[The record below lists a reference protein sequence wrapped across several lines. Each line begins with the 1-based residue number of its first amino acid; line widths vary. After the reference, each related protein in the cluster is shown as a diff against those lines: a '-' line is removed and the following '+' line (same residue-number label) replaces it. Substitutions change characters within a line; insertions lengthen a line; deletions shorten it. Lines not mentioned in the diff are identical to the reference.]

1 MPGMKQLKK
10 FSDDIT
16 QLGNELIR
24 RQEKGETLPR
34 VNFPAGISDADDSD
48 DFVFGLPIAGQQP
61 AGGASGDAGEAGADA
76 SGGDSSSISSDDIL
90 ASAGGADGASA
101 SNTEEEFDIAAL
113 LAEARGENKNAG
125 ADQAPSA
132 MPDISL
138 PGLGGDIAG
147 AAGATGAAGAAGTAT
162 QGSAPKEIPE
172 YSADNPFTLPGM
184 SAGASDVPDI
194 DALLS
199 GFADD
204 VDTPSI
210 DINAESGT
218 EPVSDDI
225 LNNLASAD
233 FGSGGDFSESDFAA
247 DSDFSVD
254 GGESDFAVQS
264 AADETDPGN
273 LFAGLDLPDFGGD
286 SGADAAGGSAA
297 GGASSQTKAGAGA
310 SAGAAS
316 QADAG
321 DFGSDFSLP
330 DFDLDSLVS
339 DSSSS
344 GGSSSGAADTSFGAD
359 SAATEDVSAD
369 FGLGDIPSFDAG
381 SDAGTTTSAGAAA
394 GTGSASAGTDDFNFD
409 LPDFD
414 IPAGDGSSAESAASG
429 ADAGGS
435 SVLDDDDLF
444 ASPQPSSGSSSGGL
458 SLSIDS
464 EPESGNFEL
473 PPDDPFAMPEGN
485 GFNPDDSGFSPEEAA
500 SFEMPEAPDFGDMSE
515 FSMDAPDSGAVS
527 GSFESVDDDFSIP
540 GFSGDD
546 DFDLIPP
553 EIPEAKSSKTTGA
566 SKSTEKKGRR
576 RKEKVVREKNELTE
590 EEYETF
596 RENLKGYPLN
606 LRIIIQEIIVN
617 PDFTEEA
624 VMKIIDM
631 VINQATARSIA
642 NYLEKESLVDYAI
655 QVPTNYEKRTV
666 AEYEE
671 YKKSLEYRL
680 KNRIIPIAIIS
691 VISCAFLLLFSFLIA
706 KFVVRPVKA
715 EMLYKEG
722 YALIENGLYP
732 QSEVKFNE
740 ANSYKSKKSWYF
752 EYAHAYKDHKQYE
765 RAANMYER
773 LLSKYNHD
781 KKAGLEYASM
791 ELYDLSD
798 YENAERIT
806 RREVLDYHINDSD
819 GMLLLGD
826 IFLEWATNTDDS
838 RIEEKEKH
846 FEDARV
852 AYADIMSL
860 YGQTDLYLSRMMRY
874 FIRTD
879 QIREVLPL
887 KNYFY
892 PRLSKNPLE
901 GQDLVELS
909 GYLLDKLYGE
919 LKPADEFL
927 RSSIED
933 VRDLLEQAVIKA
945 PEIPESTYNL
955 GRYFIETGNPDAAE
969 ALLKESL
976 GIFDAAE
983 KKTHSRI
990 LRNINAYRLIGEL
1003 KTNDKEYIEAE
1014 KMYIDGI
1021 DMFTNEQKRSGLKS
1035 DQNVGILY
1043 SDLADI
1049 EYFISGDY
1057 ESALGNYQHS
1067 VDNNHDTA
1075 SIRYKIG
1082 YINYVNGDTGAA
1094 LDSFIKTITEQPSE
1108 RHTLLALGNT
1118 LAIRD
1123 STSAAQGYYEKRIE
1137 LLDRERVTEG
1147 TIVAPLREE
1156 QINLVELYGKTAN
1169 NLGVTLYNLAKRNSN
1184 STYNARAISLLS
1196 ESIRAWDILTR
1207 NEKTM
1212 VRMQG
1217 TNLAAQNLKYM
1228 TVPKN
1233 PSETSFEPSL
1243 DRVIPM
1249 VIYGDDI
1256 LSKPE
1261 SENDTKNYYAVE

>member
-1 MPGMKQLKK
+1 MKQLKK

-34 VNFPAGISDADDSD
+34 INFPAGISDADDSD

-61 AGGASGDAGEAGADA
+61 SGGASEEAGEAGAEA
-76 SGGDSSSISSDDIL
+76 AGGDSSSISSDDIL
-90 ASAGGADGASA
+90 AGGGSDGASA

-113 LAEARGENKNAG
+113 LAEARGENNNAG
-125 ADQAPSA
+125 AGQAQPA

-138 PGLGGDIAG
+138 PGLGGDIG
-147 AAGATGAAGAAGTAT
+147 AVGATSAPEPAAQT
-162 QGSAPKEIPE
+162 SAPKEIPE

-233 FGSGGDFSESDFAA
+233 FGSGGDFSESDFTA
-247 DSDFSVD
+247 DSDFSAD
-254 GGESDFAVQS
+254 GGEPDFAVQS
-264 AADETDPGN
+264 AADDTDPGN

-286 SGADAAGGSAA
+286 SAGGADAGAAGGSST
-297 GGASSQTKAGAGA
+297 GGAATGAGSQT
-310 SAGAAS
+310 
-316 QADAG
+316 DTT
-321 DFGSDFSLP
+321 DVGSDFSLP
-330 DFDLDSLVS
+330 DFDLDSIAS
-339 DSSSS
+339 DSS
-344 GGSSSGAADTSFGAD
+344 GVG

-369 FGLGDIPSFDAG
+369 FGLGDTPSFDAG
-381 SDAGTTTSAGAAA
+381 SDAGA
-394 GTGSASAGTDDFNFD
+394 GTASASAGDGSSSGTDDFSFD

-414 IPAGDGSSAESAASG
+414 IPAGDGASAESAAG

-435 SVLDDDDLF
+435 GILDDDDLF
-444 ASPQPSSGSSSGGL
+444 STPQPSSGSSSGGL

-473 PPDDPFAMPEGN
+473 PPDDPFAMPSEGT

-515 FSMDAPDSGAVS
+515 FSMDAPDSGDVS
-527 GSFESVDDDFSIP
+527 GSFESVDDNFSIP

-553 EIPEAKSSKTTGA
+553 EVPEAKSSKATSA

-576 RKEKVVREKNELTE
+576 RKEKIVREKNELTE

-596 RENLKGYPLN
+596 RNNLKGYPLN

-655 QVPTNYEKRTV
+655 QVPANFEKRTV

-691 VISCAFLLLFSFLIA
+691 VITCAFILLFSFLIA
-706 KFVVRPVKA
+706 RFVVRPVKA

-732 QSEVKFNE
+732 QSEMKFNE
-740 ANSYKSKKSWYF
+740 ADSYKSKKSWYF

-765 RAANMYER
+765 RAGKMYER
-773 LLSKYNHD
+773 LLNKYDHD

-838 RIEEKEKH
+838 FMEEKEKH
-846 FEDARV
+846 FEEARV

-909 GYLLDKLYGE
+909 GYLLDKLFGE

-955 GRYFIETGNPDAAE
+955 GRYFIETENPDAAE

-1003 KTNDKEYIEAE
+1003 KAEDKEYIEAE
-1014 KMYIDGI
+1014 KMYLDGI
-1021 DMFTNEQKRSGLKS
+1021 DIFTNEQKRSGLKS

-1057 ESALGNYQHS
+1057 DSALRNYQYS

-1075 SIRYKIG
+1075 SIRYRIG

-1094 LDSFIKTITEQPSE
+1094 LDSFIKTIAEQPSE

-1123 STSAAQGYYEKRIE
+1123 STSAAQGYYEKLID
-1137 LLDRERVTEG
+1137 LLDRERATAGVLS
-1147 TIVAPLREE
+1147 APLREE

-1184 STYNARAISLLS
+1184 SAYNARAISLLS
-1196 ESIRAWDILTR
+1196 ESIRAWDLLTR
-1207 NEKTM
+1207 NDKTM
-1212 VRMQG
+1212 VRIQG

-1233 PSETSFEPSL
+1233 PVETSFEPSL

>member
-1 MPGMKQLKK
+1 M
-10 FSDDIT
+10 
-16 QLGNELIR
+16 
-24 RQEKGETLPR
+24 
-34 VNFPAGISDADDSD
+34 
-48 DFVFGLPIAGQQP
+48 
-61 AGGASGDAGEAGADA
+61 
-76 SGGDSSSISSDDIL
+76 
-90 ASAGGADGASA
+90 
-101 SNTEEEFDIAAL
+101 
-113 LAEARGENKNAG
+113 
-125 ADQAPSA
+125 
-132 MPDISL
+132 
-138 PGLGGDIAG
+138 
-147 AAGATGAAGAAGTAT
+147 
-162 QGSAPKEIPE
+162 
-172 YSADNPFTLPGM
+172 
-184 SAGASDVPDI
+184 
-194 DALLS
+194 
-199 GFADD
+199 
-204 VDTPSI
+204 
-210 DINAESGT
+210 
-218 EPVSDDI
+218 
-225 LNNLASAD
+225 
-233 FGSGGDFSESDFAA
+233 
-247 DSDFSVD
+247 
-254 GGESDFAVQS
+254 
-264 AADETDPGN
+264 
-273 LFAGLDLPDFGGD
+273 PDFGGD
-286 SGADAAGGSAA
+286 SGADAAGGSSAGSAA
-297 GGASSQTKAGAGA
+297 ADGAET
-310 SAGAAS
+310 GAAS
-316 QADAG
+316 QAGAGAAGAAGATGGDSADFG
-321 DFGSDFSLP
+321 DFGGDFSLP
-330 DFDLDSLVS
+330 DFDLDSIVS
-339 DSSSS
+339 DSSSAD
-344 GGSSSGAADTSFGAD
+344 SGAAP
-359 SAATEDVSAD
+359 AATEDVSAD
-369 FGLGDIPSFDAG
+369 FGLGDVPSFDAG
-381 SDAGTTTSAGAAA
+381 DAGSA
-394 GTGSASAGTDDFNFD
+394 GTGASATAASDGAGVSSGTDDFNFD

-414 IPAGDGSSAESAASG
+414 IPSGDGGSAETNAAG
-429 ADAGGS
+429 ADAGS
-435 SVLDDDDLF
+435 SAILDDDDLF
-444 ASPQPSSGSSSGGL
+444 STPQTSSSSSSGGL
-458 SLSIDS
+458 SLPIDA
-464 EPESGNFEL
+464 EPESGSFEL
-473 PPDDPFAMPEGN
+473 PPDDPFAMPSEGT

-515 FSMDAPDSGAVS
+515 FSMDAPDSGDIS

-540 GFSGDD
+540 GFSGGD

-553 EIPEAKSSKTTGA
+553 EIPDAKSSKPTA
-566 SKSTEKKGRR
+566 SKTTEKKGRR

-590 EEYETF
+590 EEYEIF
-596 RENLKGYPLN
+596 LNNLKGYPLN

-680 KNRIIPIAIIS
+680 KNRIIPIAIVS

-740 ANSYKSKKSWYF
+740 AVSYNSKKNWF
-752 EYAHAYKDHKQYE
+752 FKYARAYVDHKQYE
-765 RAANMYER
+765 RAGKMYES
-773 LLSKYNHD
+773 LLNRYDHD
-781 KKAGLEYASM
+781 KKAGIEYAEM

-826 IFLEWATNTDDS
+826 IFLEWATNTDDFF
-838 RIEEKEKH
+838 IEEKEKH
-846 FEDARV
+846 FEEARV

-892 PRLSKNPLE
+892 PKLNKNPLE

-909 GYLLDKLYGE
+909 GYLLDKLFGE
-919 LKPADEFL
+919 LKPEDEYL
-927 RSSIED
+927 RTSIED
-933 VRDLLEQAVIKA
+933 VRDLLEKAENKA
-945 PEIPESTYNL
+945 PEIPEATYNL
-955 GRYFIETGNPDAAE
+955 GRYFIETGNPNAAE
-969 ALLKESL
+969 KMLDTSL
-976 GIFDAAE
+976 GIFEAAE

-990 LRNINAYRLIGEL
+990 LRNINAYRLLGEL
-1003 KTNDKEYIEAE
+1003 KSDDLEYIEAE
-1014 KMYIDGI
+1014 KLYLDGI
-1021 DMFTNEQKRSGLKS
+1021 DIFTNEQKRSGLKS

-1043 SDLADI
+1043 SDLADL

-1057 ESALGNYQHS
+1057 DSALRNYQYS
-1067 VDNNHDTA
+1067 VDNNNDTA

-1094 LDSFIKTITEQPSE
+1094 LDSFIKTIAEQPSE

-1123 STSAAQGYYEKRIE
+1123 STSAAQGYYEKLID
-1137 LLDRERVTEG
+1137 LLDREKATAGVLA
-1147 TIVAPLREE
+1147 APLREE

-1196 ESIRAWDILTR
+1196 ESIRAWDLLTR
-1207 NEKTM
+1207 NDKTM

-1233 PSETSFEPSL
+1233 PNETSFEPSI

-1256 LSKPE
+1256 LSKSE
-1261 SENDTKNYYAVE
+1261 SEDDTKNYYAVE